1 MSAYK
6 HMRYNPSKN
15 VVYDV
20 FQAVEKIKTPLMI
33 IDAGKEELMDIKQNG
48 GRVAKIVEETG
59 SPLEY
64 HVIKDMTHYAIYGR
78 RQADILKME
87 LDWFDKFL
95 KNGDSPTR

>member
-1 MSAYK
+1 MERFDWGSLTSSSLK
-6 HMRYNPSKN
+6 LVS
-15 VVYDV
+15 
-20 FQAVEKIKTPLMI
+20 L
-33 IDAGKEELMDIKQNG
+33 G
-48 GRVAKIVEETG
+48 KIVEETG